1 MPSLG
6 VLARVS
12 PEHKLRAVAALRRR
26 RRVVAMIGDGVNDA
40 PALKRADIGVAMGI
54 TGTEV
59 TKEAATLVLADDN
72 FTSIVGAVREGR
84 TIYDNIIRFL
94 RFQLSTNIGALLSIF
109 LAPFFGLPV
118 PFTPLQILWVN
129 LIMDGPPAMALG
141 LDPPEPEIMSL
152 PPRDPSARILTG
164 RRLLV
169 LAFFGA
175 IMAAGTIGVLAYGM
189 MTRPP
194 AVAATMAFTTF
205 VLFQVANVF
214 NARFER
220 TTSIGRHA
228 LTNRGLWVSLLAV
241 VVLQIAAVHVSP
253 LQSVLDT
260 AALSAGEWLLAV
272 CVAASVLVLDEL
284 RKLVQRGIRARRAPA
299 RESTSTAREHRA
311 PPQHAPS

>member
-1 MPSLG
+1 
-6 VLARVS
+6 
-12 PEHKLRAVAALRRR
+12 
-26 RRVVAMIGDGVNDA
+26 
-40 PALKRADIGVAMGI
+40 
-54 TGTEV
+54 
-59 TKEAATLVLADDN
+59 
-72 FTSIVGAVREGR
+72 
-84 TIYDNIIRFL
+84 
-94 RFQLSTNIGALLSIF
+94 
-109 LAPFFGLPV
+109 
-118 PFTPLQILWVN
+118 
-129 LIMDGPPAMALG
+129 
-141 LDPPEPEIMSL
+141 
-152 PPRDPSARILTG
+152 
-164 RRLLV
+164 
-169 LAFFGA
+169 
-175 IMAAGTIGVLAYGM
+175 M